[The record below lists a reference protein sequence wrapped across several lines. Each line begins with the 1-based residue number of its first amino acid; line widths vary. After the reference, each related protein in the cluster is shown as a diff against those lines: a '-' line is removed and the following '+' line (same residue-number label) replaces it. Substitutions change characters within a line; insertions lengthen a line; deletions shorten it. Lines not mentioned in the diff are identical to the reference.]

1 MTPVSS
7 DELAKAV
14 QQRNLAHLS
23 HVTADQYACIT
34 DWSGNT
40 LLHQAAAHGL
50 CLGIPGAT
58 ADRLRQVRNVNGGTP
73 IHNAFWADQ
82 LHTIPGLTLSL
93 LHQLKLGG
101 ETLLDWAMRRPGD
114 QFVPAGRRPFGPY
127 TYSTGTSTVD
137 LDKGN
142 RKGSGLFH
150 AQPPATA
157 RRMLTQVENPSVAEC
172 TLEVGV
178 NDQRRTFT
186 VPAGKTMEVSV
197 DLPGGSGA
205 VRVSYAGD
213 KSLVLLQ
220 TRFAP

>member
-1 MTPVSS
+1 MTRKSFQPASRRKSPRKKPNPAHLRGGRRDPRGRVVRAQAKPMTPVSS

-114 QFVPAGRRPFGPY
+114 QFVPQTLATPLP
-127 TYSTGTSTVD
+127 S
-137 LDKGN
+137 
-142 RKGSGLFH
+142 GSAEAKFH
-150 AQPPATA
+150 HKILHRLARNYPHLPADEQVRA
-157 RRMLTQVENPSVAEC
+157 R
-172 TLEVGV
+172 
-178 NDQRRTFT
+178 
-186 VPAGKTMEVSV
+186 
-197 DLPGGSGA
+197 
-205 VRVSYAGD
+205 
-213 KSLVLLQ
+213 VLLQ
-220 TRFAP
+220 HAQTGGYDLPASTLAALL